1 MNSTCGVALIVS
13 RSELLR
19 FLKFAPGSG
28 LDPTLARHLL
38 PETVSVHLQTLYRI
52 LKRLGV
58 SQWPPQSAFT
68 VNATAAELVALFQL
82 MMSPV
87 SQGLSLVNFLLC
99 FVSLLN

>member
-19 FLKFAPGSG
+19 FLKFEPGSG
-28 LDPTLARHLL
+28 LDPTSAHLL

-82 MMSPV
+82 MISPV
-87 SQGLSLVNFLLC
+87 AQGLSLVNFLLC
-99 FVSLLN
+99 FASLLN